1 MLKQPS
7 MIPKSGYRFSEKI
20 MLKQPSMI
28 PKSGS
33 RLCFGARPGPAVAL
47 GSRLQLRQP
56 RRLEERAMR
65 MRYVEDPE
73 V

>member
-1 MLKQPS
+1 
-7 MIPKSGYRFSEKI
+7 MIPNRGYRFSEKI

-28 PKSGS
+28 PKSGY
-33 RLCFGARPGPAVAL
+33 RFCFGARPGPAVAL
-47 GSRLQLRQP
+47 GSRLPLRQP
-56 RRLEERAMR
+56 RPEERAMR